1 MERSIRVER
10 LWSWRTFFLQWEWLL
25 VLIFIAVNIV
35 NSILS
40 PYYLSA
46 DTFLQTP
53 MTFLDMAFLV
63 LPMTMVIILGNID
76 ISVGSTVALSAVV
89 MAVAYNAGLPMVPAV
104 ILCLLVAS
112 ACGFFN
118 GLLMTKFKELSSV
131 IVTLAT
137 MIIYRGIAYVILQ
150 DQAAGNFP
158 KWYSALGW
166 SSVGGVP
173 IILIAFAVCAVVF
186 GLLLHK
192 TSFGR
197 RIYAMGSNLTA
208 SRYSGVKTDSI
219 IMIVS
224 VLTGLMAGFTALFLT
239 SRMGSTRPN
248 VAQGYELSV
257 IAMVVLGGVSTSGGK
272 GRIAGPL
279 LAIFII
285 GFLNYGLGLVNIQ
298 AQVLLII
305 VGLLLILSVLV
316 LNLRISWFAQEFGS
330 PSGQICVREG
340 STGRTY
346 FLRGGIYE
354 ERRSQRGR
362 DHRFRGCR
370 IVTDVLRR
378 RVRKARVEELCHRVQ
393 EHGQPVW

>member
-1 MERSIRVER
+1 MVERSIRVER

-35 NSILS
+35 NSTLS
-40 PYYLSA
+40 PYYFTA

-89 MAVAYNAGLPMVPAV
+89 MAVAYNAGLPMVLAV

-112 ACGFFN
+112 ACGFIN
-118 GLLMTKFKELSSV
+118 GILMTRFKELSSV

-150 DQAAGNFP
+150 DQAAGKFP
-158 KWYSALGW
+158 KWYSSLGW
-166 SSVGGVP
+166 GSVGRVP
-173 IILIAFAVCAVVF
+173 IILIVFAVCAVVF

-197 RIYAMGSNLTA
+197 KIYGMGSNLTA

-285 GFLNYGLGLVNIQ
+285 GFLNYGLGLVNVQ

-316 LNLRISWFAQEFGS
+316 LNI
-330 PSGQICVREG
+330 
-340 STGRTY
+340 
-346 FLRGGIYE
+346 
-354 ERRSQRGR
+354 
-362 DHRFRGCR
+362 RFRGR
-370 IVTDVLRR
+370 FQRSVPSAAKKV
-378 RVRKARVEELCHRVQ
+378 AAQ
-393 EHGQPVW
+393 EHPNESTP